1 MEQEEKDYLIEQ
13 ANDPNVENIGQVSDG
28 YHTFDSLYN
37 QRLYLWAALVKA
49 YKDKAWKTR
58 RHNNGELCFGDGYK
72 NACSFLYSASA
83 RAAKALGYN
92 KIITYILQSESGV
105 SLIASG
111 WTLVQEN
118 IRGRSW
124 DTPSRR
130 RQASIVNLFGETE
143 KYPQENKKRFE
154 KDL

>member
-1 MEQEEKDYLIEQ
+1 MELRTITLKE
-13 ANDPNVENIGQVSDG
+13 ANSYVALHHRHHLPVRGHKFSLAVYVADEIHGVAIIGRSVSRILDDGATLEVLRLCTDG
-28 YHTFDSLYN
+28 Y
-37 QRLYLWAALVKA
+37 R
-49 YKDKAWKTR
+49 
-58 RHNNGELCFGDGYK
+58 

-92 KIITYILQSESGV
+92 KIITYILQSERGV

-111 WTLVQEN
+111 WSLVKEN

-124 DTPSRR
+124 NTPSRK

-143 KYPQENKKRFE
+143 KYPQRDKKRFE
-154 KDL
+154 KIL